1 MGFDYLVV
9 LWQGRK
15 SIAHPYSLS
24 GALVSISS
32 LEFGARKGWE
42 EMGKRTIVSHR
53 VEIQAHQ
60 IWQQEVIATRIP
72 CAIANIHGIRAVCAA
87 PRRGEVVLRCHCVSS
102 VPKELLSALPDGS
115 ASPLLR
121 SLSIN
126 GLRGYLPIDNVS
138 TGMRLAESSCG
149 T

>member
-87 PRRGEVVLRCHCVSS
+87 PRRGEVVLWCHCVSS
-102 VPKELLSALPDGS
+102 VSKELLSATARRQRQS
-115 ASPLLR
+115 LL
-121 SLSIN
+121 SFAQCQWD
-126 GLRGYLPIDNVS
+126 P
-138 TGMRLAESSCG
+138 
-149 T
+149 